1 MFNSLYPKLAAQ
13 SIKKNGR
20 YYFPYIISGILSVAM
35 FYIILSFNRS
45 ESLKSVVGG
54 AALESIF
61 FCAVTVSGILFTIF
75 LFYNQSFLIK
85 HRKTEFGLYSV
96 LGMEK
101 KHISVMCA
109 YEQLYVTAIC
119 VFGGIAVGVLFSK
132 LVFLALL
139 KILAVSIPLEF
150 ELDAGAISGTAAMF
164 LVIYTLI
171 FLNTVRQIYMSK
183 TVDLLHSSKVG
194 EKEPKAKRFVTLL
207 GVLTLGAGYTIA
219 LTTKSP
225 LDAISL
231 FTLAVILVI
240 IGTYCL
246 FTSGSISFLKMLR
259 KNKNYYCKT
268 KHFISVSGMIYRM
281 KQNAVGLGNICIF
294 CTAVLVM
301 VSTTISL
308 YVGMEDVLRTRFMRN
323 ISTDIYVSDDGQAQ
337 QINDK
342 VVEITDK
349 YGVSRNNIL
358 SYKCAE
364 LTAVQVEPNKFSAT
378 EADQSGLTY
387 SSNFSYI
394 YFVSLEDYNRVAG
407 KKETLGEN
415 EVLLCDVNG
424 IIEGGSVRFGDY
436 SLDIKQRI
444 DDFEPA
450 KTDGAL
456 MINNLYFIVPD
467 EGAISQIAKCVSSGE
482 ISRLEYSYYCGFDTD
497 ADANTQILC
506 TNELQSELVNMGYAD
521 SSVECAEES
530 RDSFYSLY
538 GGLLFLGIFLGLAF
552 ITATV
557 LIIYYKQISEG
568 HDDKDRFDIMQ
579 KVGLSKQE
587 IKKTVNSQVLTV
599 FFLPLLVSFVHLA
612 AAFPILTKLLAAL
625 NLTNTALFLGCTVAS
640 SAVFTLFYIA
650 VYVITSEIYYK
661 IVN

>member
-13 SIKKNGR
+13 NIKKNGR

-45 ESLKSVVGG
+45 ESLQNVVGG
-54 AALESIF
+54 ATLESIF
-61 FCAVTVSGILFTIF
+61 LCATVVGGILFAIF

-109 YEQLYVTAIC
+109 YESLYVTSIC

-139 KILAVSIPLEF
+139 KILAVSIPLKF
-150 ELDAGAISGTAAMF
+150 EIDAGAISGTAAMF

-171 FLNTVRQIYMSK
+171 FFNTVRQIYMSK
-183 TVDLLHSSKVG
+183 TVELLHSSKVG
-194 EKEPKAKRFVTLL
+194 EKEPKAKWFVTLL
-207 GVLTLGAGYTIA
+207 GLLTLGAGYAIA

-225 LDAISL
+225 LNAIPL

-246 FTSGSISFLKMLR
+246 FTSGSISLLKMLR
-259 KNKNYYCKT
+259 KNKDYYYKT
-268 KHFISVSGMIYRM
+268 KHFVNVSGMIYRM

-301 VSTTISL
+301 ISTTFSL
-308 YVGMEDVLRTRFMRN
+308 YAGMEDVLRNRFPRN
-323 ISTDIYVSDDGQAQ
+323 ISTEIYISDDGQAQ

-349 YGVSRNNIL
+349 YGVGRSNIL
-358 SYKCAE
+358 NYKTSE
-364 LTAVQVEPNKFSAT
+364 LTAVQVEPDRFSAT
-378 EADQSGLTY
+378 DADQNSV
-387 SSNFSYI
+387 SFANEFSYI
-394 YFVSLEDYNRVAG
+394 KFVSLEDYNRAAG
-407 KKETLGEN
+407 KKETLSEN
-415 EVLLCDVNG
+415 EVLLCEVNG
-424 IIEGGSVRFGDY
+424 KIEGDRVRFGDY
-436 SLDIKQRI
+436 SLDIKQRV

-450 KTDGAL
+450 NGNRAL
-456 MINNLYFIVPD
+456 MLHTFYIIIPD
-467 EGAISQIAKCVSSGE
+467 ESVISQVVKCASAGE
-482 ISRLEYSYYCGFDTD
+482 TDFYRSSYYCGFDTD

-506 TNELQSELVNMGYAD
+506 TNELQSEFVNMGYAKAR
-521 SSVECAEES
+521 VECAEES
-530 RDSFYSLY
+530 RNSFYSLY
-538 GGLLFLGIFLGLAF
+538 GGLLFIGIFLGLAF
-552 ITATV
+552 IIATV

-568 HDDKDRFDIMQ
+568 RDDKDRFDIMQ

-587 IKKTVNSQVLTV
+587 IKKTINSQVLTV

-612 AAFPILTKLLAAL
+612 VAFPILTKLLAML
-625 NLTNTALFLGCTVAS
+625 MLTNKTLFLGCTVAS
-640 SAVFTLFYIA
+640 AAVFTLFYIA
-650 VYVITSEIYYK
+650 IYVITSKIYYK